1 LAFQGGS
8 GHSSVLV
15 DHAAQDP
22 LPADRSVEW
31 DDGGRVVVRWP
42 LVATLVRPVIAAGD
56 ELAVAAQGRGRGD
69 EQAEATVYG

>member
-1 LAFQGGS
+1 
-8 GHSSVLV
+8 
-15 DHAAQDP
+15 
-22 LPADRSVEW
+22 
-31 DDGGRVVVRWP
+31 